1 MKKEK
6 LEGISFFEKYL
17 SVWVALCII
26 AGVAIGKFLP
36 QIPNF
41 LSRFEYAQVSI
52 PIAILIWL
60 MIFPMMLKI
69 DFTISNKFIACIFN
83 NGKNAIFVEMKFR
96 FWGRVRKI
104 EALKITRL
112 VTLAILVFL
121 LLRIKFVDRC

>member
-36 QIPNF
+36 IMPEF

-52 PIAILIWL
+52 PIAI
-60 MIFPMMLKI
+60 
-69 DFTISNKFIACIFN
+69 FI
-83 NGKNAIFVEMKFR
+83 
-96 FWGRVRKI
+96 
-104 EALKITRL
+104 
-112 VTLAILVFL
+112 
-121 LLRIKFVDRC
+121 

>member
-17 SVWVALCII
+17 SVWVALCIV

-36 QIPNF
+36 IMPEF

-69 DFTISNKFIACIFN
+69 DFSSIINSAKQPKGLT
-83 NGKNAIFVEMKFR
+83 V
-96 FWGRVRKI
+96 
-104 EALKITRL
+104 TL
-112 VTLAILVFL
+112 VTNWLIKPFTMYAIAL
-121 LLRIKFVDRC
+121 